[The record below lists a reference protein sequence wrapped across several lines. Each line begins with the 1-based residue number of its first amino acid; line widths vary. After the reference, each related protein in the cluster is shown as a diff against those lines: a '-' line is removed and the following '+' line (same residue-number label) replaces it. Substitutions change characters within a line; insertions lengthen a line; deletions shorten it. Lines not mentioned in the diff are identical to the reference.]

1 MQEQNGS
8 TWNNLSAAV
17 NTDVPIGSGGYEF
30 TFDTAVSGRM
40 YVVYNKGG
48 GDGMVA
54 LCNADIA
61 NAECTAMSDFTEC
74 PKFFAESGCQSML
87 LPYALVEMTLAPNA
101 NSGDANLSDVD
112 QHGIEV
118 SMEVTTGTDTSRH
131 NYNTSNANV
140 LNGLKA
146 LLPTDSKA
154 VVTNNSGDIVRVINP
169 SHLPASANYAEIP
182 QEYPS
187 FKSYVDSLGADWSAQ
202 ISSKVEDQEAC
213 PGAVG
218 SFDMVATK
226 SSYKG
231 TPYIL
236 ISGTAT
242 WGGATTSM
250 DIYVKNDSTADTMT
264 QLVYQGDP
272 GQYDNDRLF
281 VKIGSTTTQGQD
293 WATAFGA
300 DQLTVMMSIIRD
312 FSCGFSFG
320 WFGSTCMVTKAPGGV
335 QCGQPSWVKAS
346 SGEGVMLSTLTT
358 AEMALCTLAY
368 TDARCN
374 TDEKTYLDEFGS
386 VVDNASNGGVYGS
399 PYSDAWHGNTGGPL
413 LKIVPGSTITLTV
426 QDVASS
432 SNDSDTNNDGVID
445 QQDLDNVLHALG
457 SCRTD

>member
-1 MQEQNGS
+1 MRNWKQVPLVLATSATAILACTDNTQADTPVKVKVEIGPNSGAQANEITIWMQEQNGS

-218 SFDMVATK
+218 SFDMVATVD
-226 SSYKG
+226 
-231 TPYIL
+231 
-236 ISGTAT
+236 TA
-242 WGGATTSM
+242 A
-250 DIYVKNDSTADTMT
+250 
-264 QLVYQGDP
+264 
-272 GQYDNDRLF
+272 
-281 VKIGSTTTQGQD
+281 
-293 WATAFGA
+293 
-300 DQLTVMMSIIRD
+300 
-312 FSCGFSFG
+312 
-320 WFGSTCMVTKAPGGV
+320 AP
-335 QCGQPSWVKAS
+335 
-346 SGEGVMLSTLTT
+346 
-358 AEMALCTLAY
+358 
-368 TDARCN
+368 
-374 TDEKTYLDEFGS
+374 
-386 VVDNASNGGVYGS
+386 
-399 PYSDAWHGNTGGPL
+399 
-413 LKIVPGSTITLTV
+413 
-426 QDVASS
+426 
-432 SNDSDTNNDGVID
+432 
-445 QQDLDNVLHALG
+445 
-457 SCRTD
+457 